1 VAKITGIT
9 HQHLELRFF
18 EYLGLIWSLS
28 VYPQSLHQLPLCS
41 VCLLWPAST
50 CALPPAKRG
59 RKEGRLE
66 GRKVGRKKGRKVR
79 RKEGR
84 LEGKKTGLYYPCPV
98 EFSFTL

>member
-1 VAKITGIT
+1 MAKITGIT

-18 EYLGLIWSLS
+18 EYLVSFGHYQSIPSLS
-28 VYPQSLHQLPLCS
+28 HQLPLCS

-50 CALPPAKRG
+50 CVLPPAKRG

-84 LEGKKTGLYYPCPV
+84 LEGKKTGLYYSCPV